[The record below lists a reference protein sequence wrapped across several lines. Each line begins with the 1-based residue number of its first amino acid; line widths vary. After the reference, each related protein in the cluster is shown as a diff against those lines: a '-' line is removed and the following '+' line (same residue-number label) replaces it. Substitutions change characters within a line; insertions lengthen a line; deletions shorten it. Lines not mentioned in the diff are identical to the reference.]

1 MFKKSKNKHITPPSP
16 PTLDE
21 ILSDIQVDIDLP
33 TVNHNNANHKSSS
46 ATTEPATNL
55 ESWWQVF
62 EQFMSDLK
70 CLEMVHSEL
79 EGCKLKLESQKL
91 EIETES
97 KLLKNDIDE
106 QKNLIKEALD

>member
-21 ILSDIQVDIDLP
+21 ILSDIEVDIDLP
-33 TVNHNNANHKSSS
+33 TVDNANHKS
-46 ATTEPATNL
+46 ATEPVTNL
-55 ESWWQVF
+55 DSWWQVF

-79 EGCKLKLESQKL
+79 EGCKLKLESEKL
-91 EIETES
+91 EIETEA

-106 QKNLIKEALD
+106 QRNLIKEALE

>member
-21 ILSDIQVDIDLP
+21 ILSDIQVDIDIP
-33 TVNHNNANHKSSS
+33 TVNNNANHKSPTD
-46 ATTEPATNL
+46 AVTNL
-55 ESWWQVF
+55 DSWWQVF
-62 EQFMSDLK
+62 EQFMGDLK

-91 EIETES
+91 EIETEA

-106 QKNLIKEALD
+106 QRALIKEALE